1 MRAEHLTDAEIASH
15 AGRRLAPVDALEISD
30 HLLGCAECRARVSEA
45 ARLAAAGPTDSEV
58 SYEELAAWIDDELD
72 PIAAHAL
79 QMKISRLPAAQR
91 ELADLL
97 RFRKLMDAAPGD
109 SVQSTSRSRNIIPV
123 FFGRWALPLAAAL
136 AVSAGGLWWSVH
148 SRAQAFV
155 RLRDHGQDVRFN
167 QKGESRAWAK
177 FSPSL
182 RHALKDAVTNGK
194 IEVPT
199 AVIALAGRKGT
210 LAGNASAEP
219 VLFRV
224 LAPIATAVRDGKPQF
239 RWSRFP
245 DADAY
250 RIHVVSLSTGELI
263 ITETLRGD
271 QATWTPSQSL
281 ADGQTYEWE
290 IEALRAE
297 QVIAKAPVPPQP
309 EARFAVI
316 STPQRDELA
325 QVRDRSGGSHL
336 ALGVANAQAGLLD
349 DAMSEFA
356 ALATENPDAPI
367 PQKLFDELAR
377 RRLPQ

>member
-1 MRAEHLTDAEIASH
+1 MRAEHLTDTELAAYGKR
-15 AGRRLAPVDALEISD
+15 ALAPVDALEISD
-30 HLLGCAECRARVSEA
+30 HLAGCDECRELARRA
-45 ARLAAAGPTDSEV
+45 AVGAESDKDWEV
-58 SYEELAAWIDDELD
+58 TYEELAALVDDELD
-72 PIAAHAL
+72 PIEARAL
-79 QMKISRLPAAQR
+79 QTRISRLPAAQR
-91 ELADLL
+91 ELADLVL
-97 RFRKLMDAAPGD
+97 FRKLMDAGSTEDVAPA
-109 SVQSTSRSRNIIPV
+109 TPPRNVVPG

-182 RHALKDAVTNGK
+182 RHALKDAVTHGK

-250 RIHVVSLSTGELI
+250 RIHVVSLSTGELM

-290 IEALRAE
+290 IEALRGE

-325 QVRDRSGGSHL
+325 QVRGRSGGSHL

-367 PQKLFDELAR
+367 PQKLCDELAR
-377 RRLPQ
+377 RRLPR